1 MEVTGTMNNTQASNQ
16 FITAARAAD
25 APPVKRSDITNEM
38 VKIPAVENTDLT
50 KMDEKRLADMK
61 RVIEKNSFKDT
72 FAVRD
77 SSFTIFKDKEGQ
89 YITRFTS
96 LRDGSVTYV
105 QEKDVLAADG
115 EKSAYMSVDA

>member
-1 MEVTGTMNNTQASNQ
+1 MEITGTINNSQSSNQ
-16 FITAARAAD
+16 YITAARAAD
-25 APPVKRSDITNEM
+25 TPPIKRSDITNEM
-38 VKIPAVENTDLT
+38 VRVPAVENTDMS

-61 RVIEKNSFKDT
+61 RVIERNSFKDT

-77 SSFTIFKDKEGQ
+77 TSFTIFKDKEGQ

-105 QEKDVLAADG
+105 QEKDVMAAEG
-115 EKSAYMSVDA
+115 LSSNYMSVSA

>member
-1 MEVTGTMNNTQASNQ
+1 MDITGALNNTQASNQ

-25 APPVKRSDITNEM
+25 APPVRRSDISNEI
-38 VKIPAVENTDLT
+38 VRIPAVENTDLT
-50 KMDEKRLADMK
+50 QMDEQRLADIK
-61 RVIEKNSFKDT
+61 RVIERNSFKDT

-77 SSFTIFKDKEGQ
+77 TSFTIFKDQEGQ

-105 QEKDVLAADG
+105 QEKDVLLAEGDN
-115 EKSAYMSVDA
+115 SAYMSVDA